1 MTAPARIPLHQE
13 MATASRVAA
22 QLIAFGIDES
32 DPDFVELM
40 ASETDVLERLRRILR
55 AARHTEAQSKA
66 LGEMQ
71 AEMRERKTRLDKK
84 ADSLR
89 SVVLQALGEL
99 GLKKLEAP
107 DFSAS
112 VGAPKPRIVITDEAA
127 LPDDVCIFS
136 RTPSK
141 TAIREALAEGPV
153 VGAELS
159 NGEPS
164 LTVRVR

>member
-1 MTAPARIPLHQE
+1 MQNVSLYSE
-13 MATASRVAA
+13 MSVAA
-22 QLIAFGIDES
+22 QVASQLAAAGIDET
-32 DPDFVELM
+32 DPDFAELLS
-40 ASETDVLERLRRILR
+40 SETDILERLRRILR

-66 LGEMQ
+66 LGEIQ

-84 ADSLR
+84 AESLR
-89 SVVLQALGEL
+89 GVVLQALGEL

-112 VGAPKPRIVITDEAA
+112 VGAPKPRIIITDEAA

-153 VGAELS
+153 AGAEMA

-164 LTVRVR
+164 LTIRTR